1 MTLRSALH
9 PLDFAR
15 LLPTFGLC
23 ILACAPAFAQADK
36 KPSNP
41 PVNQPANQKE
51 TTLKGCL
58 SGGPADFDIAAT
70 AGSSNGKSYTLTG
83 RTSEL
88 TKYVGYEIS
97 VQGIEDDSTV
107 PQLSFEVHKLVEV
120 FKTPGPHLA
129 ATFMKPAAWTLGV
142 GQSYGIVY
150 AVPPN
155 FSKQDVSQSTLQ
167 PNFVAEHKPVTINS
181 LQIPREIYPGSNF
194 VGGAFAIY
202 VDPAITNQPSCQQF
216 GLSDPRFL
224 SSPTFGRVKFK
235 EMIES
240 GAATGTAYTDYYF
253 HAFQNGLC
261 YEIAFEFAE
270 FSTANVDT
278 GCTIPQLGQTDE
290 LNLIDPV
297 MNKVS
302 FLRPAD
308 GIAVPDHPDTVPSV
322 TSFVASSQ
330 TADGALNRGQIT
342 FSWSTQNTDYVRFSY
357 RCSSNS
363 SKGIVISEDNAGGR
377 ECENLAPIINSTSIS
392 NHSPNSSAGILFGN
406 FHQEEPLSIVVTIT
420 PFSHGVAHPDSSKSI
435 TIAVNPYNPFPQG
448 VPLAVRNMTV
458 LYAANPDGTSQ
469 FVQGS
474 PLTITWTDALPRDP
488 CVDLYLIQEIAGKQL
503 YRTQLGGAC
512 LTPTASGSYAWTIP
526 TKFSGSAFRIYARTP
541 GGTSS
546 AYGPPFAIIQPNPA
560 QK

>member
-15 LLPTFGLC
+15 LLPTFALC
-23 ILACAPAFAQADK
+23 ILACATAFAQAGK
-36 KPSNP
+36 KPTNP
-41 PVNQPANQKE
+41 PANQPSNQKE

-70 AGSSNGKSYTLTG
+70 DGSSNGKSYTLTG
-83 RTSEL
+83 HTSEL
-88 TKYVGYEIS
+88 TKYVGQEIS
-97 VQGIEDDSTV
+97 VQGIEDDSAV
-107 PQLSFEVHKLVEV
+107 PQLSFDVHKLVEV
-120 FKTPGPHLA
+120 FKTRGPHLA
-129 ATFMKPAAWTLGV
+129 ATFMKPAAWSLGV

-150 AVPPN
+150 AVPPG

-181 LQIPREIYPGSNF
+181 FQIPRETYPGSNF

-202 VDPAITNQPSCQQF
+202 VDPAISNQPSCEQF
-216 GLSDPRFL
+216 GMSDSRFL
-224 SSPTFGRVKFK
+224 SSPTFDRVKFA

-240 GAATGTAYTDYYF
+240 EGAMGTAYTHYYF

-278 GCTIPQLGQTDE
+278 GCAIPQLGRTDE

-302 FLRPAD
+302 FLRPAN
-308 GIAVPDHPDTVPSV
+308 GIAVADNPQAVPTI

-330 TADGALNRGQIT
+330 TADGSLNRGQIT
-342 FSWSTQNTDYVRFSY
+342 FTWSTQNADYVEFSY
-357 RCSSNS
+357 RCSAI
-363 SKGIVISEDNAGGR
+363 KPDGIVILEDDAGGR
-377 ECENLAPIINSTSIS
+377 ECENLRAGTDSVPIS
-392 NHSPNSSAGILFGN
+392 NHSPNSSAGVVFGN
-406 FHQEEPLSIVVTIT
+406 FRHEDPISIVVTII
-420 PFSHGVAHPDSSKSI
+420 PFSHGIAHPDSSKSI
-435 TIAVNPYNPFPQG
+435 SIDVNPYNPFPQG
-448 VPLAVRNMTV
+448 VPLAIRNMTV

-469 FVQGS
+469 FEQNTS
-474 PLTITWTDALPRDP
+474 LAISWTDELPRDP
-488 CVDLYLIQEIAGKQL
+488 CVDLYLIQEFEGKQL
-503 YRTQLGGAC
+503 YRAQLGGAC
-512 LTPTASGSYAWTIP
+512 LTPAASGAYAWTIP
-526 TKFSGSAFRIYARTP
+526 GKFSGSAFRIYARTP
-541 GGTSS
+541 GGASS
-546 AYGPPFAIIQPNPA
+546 AYGPTFGIVQSSPA